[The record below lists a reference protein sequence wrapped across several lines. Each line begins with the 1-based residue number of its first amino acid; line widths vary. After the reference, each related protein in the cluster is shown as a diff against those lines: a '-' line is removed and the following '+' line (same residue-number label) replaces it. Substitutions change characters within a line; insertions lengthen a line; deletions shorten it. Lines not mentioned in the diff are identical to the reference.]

1 MSVRPIL
8 FRCRQRFNCL
18 LMCSIM
24 CCSNVVDA
32 QHQDESPPAELMDV
46 PAKIKQGADTNN
58 HSLAHIGTYRPIC
71 DTGSCCAAATDPAS
85 RLSAQRLAR
94 MARTNY
100 YYSNP
105 IHRADLFY
113 NYYVSPICGG
123 TGARMYVSPGPVPE
137 YVGQTYYTYQPLYPH
152 EYMYHHS
159 RTYHRHYHHGMGL
172 NRTIV
177 RYRRDPIQMIS
188 TGFKTLF
195 EPAR

>member
-8 FRCRQRFNCL
+8 FRCRQRIICC

-24 CCSNVVDA
+24 CYSNVVDA
-32 QHQDESPPAELMDV
+32 QHQDESPPPELMDV
-46 PAKIKQGADTNN
+46 PAKIDQGAD
-58 HSLAHIGTYRPIC
+58 SR
-71 DTGSCCAAATDPAS
+71 CAAAS

-94 MARTNY
+94 MARTSY

-105 IHRADLFY
+105 IHQADLFY
-113 NYYVSPICGG
+113 NYYVSPVCGG
-123 TGARMYVSPGPVPE
+123 AGARMYVSPGPVPE

-159 RTYHRHYHHGMGL
+159 RTYHRHYHQGMGL

-188 TGFKTLF
+188 TGLKTLF

>member
-8 FRCRQRFNCL
+8 FRCRQRIICF
-18 LMCSIM
+18 LMCSIV

-32 QHQDESPPAELMDV
+32 QHQDESPPPELMDV
-46 PAKIKQGADTNN
+46 PAKIDQEAAANKHSLSPGSTCRPIGGAD
-58 HSLAHIGTYRPIC
+58 
-71 DTGSCCAAATDPAS
+71 SCCAAAS

-94 MARTNY
+94 MARTSY

-105 IHRADLFY
+105 IHQADLFY
-113 NYYVSPICGG
+113 NYYVSPVCGG
-123 TGARMYVSPGPVPE
+123 AGARMYVSPGPVPE

-159 RTYHRHYHHGMGL
+159 RTYHRHYHQGMGL

-188 TGFKTLF
+188 TGLKTLF